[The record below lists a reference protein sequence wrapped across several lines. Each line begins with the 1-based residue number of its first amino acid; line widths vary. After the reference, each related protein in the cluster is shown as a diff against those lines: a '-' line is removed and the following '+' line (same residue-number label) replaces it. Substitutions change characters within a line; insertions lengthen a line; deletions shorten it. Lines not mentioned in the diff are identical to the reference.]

1 MAIAAVRPR
10 AHYERGFAHSH
21 ERRSPQAGV
30 SSSVGATPVMNGTAP
45 TAASNSQT
53 ALVPTNLKGLVGVI
67 VVLGLFAL
75 GEHYIDLVL
84 YLFSSKDSCDHLEN
98 HSLETPQNKCAF
110 KLDYRT
116 REANGFRNPH

>member
-30 SSSVGATPVMNGTAP
+30 SSSVEYIQATPVMNGTAP
-45 TAASNSQT
+45 TAASNPQT

-84 YLFSSKDSCDHLEN
+84 YLSSSKDSCDHLEN
-98 HSLETPQNKCAF
+98 HSFETPQNKYAF
-110 KLDYRT
+110 KLD
-116 REANGFRNPH
+116 